1 MERSIESLKDQLIM
15 KDEER
20 MIFEEEKLIDTSFS
34 YIIDIPPT
42 RVNRWNRNDRV
53 SKFDK
58 IEDAKNAWR
67 PLASRSYDRLSDG
80 FAYFIL
86 EGGLTEADLN

>member
-53 SKFDK
+53 SKFDNIK
-58 IEDAKNAWR
+58 DTNNSWR
-67 PLASRSYDRLSDG
+67 PLASRSHDRESDG
-80 FAYFIL
+80 FVFFIID
-86 EGGLTEADLN
+86 GGLKEEDVT

>member
-1 MERSIESLKDQLIM
+1 METSIESLKDQLIM

-20 MIFEEEKLIDTSFS
+20 MIFEEEEKLIDTS
-34 YIIDIPPT
+34 YIIEIPPT

-80 FAYFIL
+80 FAYFII
-86 EGGLTEADLN
+86 EGGLTEADIT